1 MTIESAGRNY
11 PSPAMRERV
20 PEDEAR
26 RRVRVAPPVMPSP
39 TRRCRAGSPLSRGAG
54 EGFIGVL
61 LVLAVLLMPLPGR
74 AALLE
79 TPMFQD
85 QVAKGAL
92 PPITQRV
99 PREPALAE
107 LETIGRPG
115 GDLRMLMASPK
126 DTRLMV
132 VYGYS
137 RLVAYT
143 PALALVP
150 DMLEALEV
158 VEDRVFTL
166 HLRTGHKWSDGQ
178 PFTTEDFRYWFED
191 VAESPDLSPSGLP
204 LALLPNGEKP
214 KFDIVDA
221 QTVRFSWSRPNPLF
235 LPALAGPDPM
245 FIYCPAHYLKQ
256 FHKKYADKETLG
268 NLVKQAGARNWA
280 ALHNKMDVMYRN
292 DNPDLPSLE
301 PWILKTRPP
310 SERIVFERNPYYY
323 RVDGAGHQ
331 LPYLDRVVFSIASSK
346 IIPAKTGAGESDLQ
360 ARYLSFDDYTFLKA
374 GEEVNGY
381 KVRLWR
387 TGPGSQLA
395 LYPNLN
401 VDDPVWRGLVRDVRF
416 RRALSLATNRH
427 EINQVIFFGLA
438 IEGQN
443 TVLPESPLYRPEYRE
458 AWAGF
463 DPDEANR
470 LLDVIGLKRDG
481 EGGMRQL
488 PDGRPLDVV
497 IENSGESTEQS
508 DVLELI
514 RDSWRRVGIRMFSR
528 PSQLTLFRRRV
539 FSGQTL
545 MSIDKGVENG
555 LATADMS
562 PWEFAPSLQQQL
574 EWSKWGQYR
583 ETKGKAGEPPDLPGA
598 IRLLELYNSWLNASS
613 GAEHAAIW
621 HEMLRIWADEVFSIG
636 LIGGVLQPIVVNAR
650 LRNVPEDGIYNW
662 DPGAHFGMYR
672 PDGFW
677 FDNRASPS
685 ASADSPPAA
694 LRAAR

>member
-1 MTIESAGRNY
+1 MLA
-11 PSPAMRERV
+11 AF
-20 PEDEAR
+20 A
-26 RRVRVAPPVMPSP
+26 A
-39 TRRCRAGSPLSRGAG
+39 
-54 EGFIGVL
+54 
-61 LVLAVLLMPLPGR
+61 LAVFLPSEPAE
-74 AALLE
+74 AALVE
-79 TPMFQD
+79 TPMFAAE
-85 QVAKGAL
+85 VAKGAL
-92 PPITQRV
+92 PPVTQRI
-99 PREPALAE
+99 PRAPALAE

-115 GDLRMLMASPK
+115 GELRMLMASPK

-150 DMLEALEV
+150 DMLEALDV
-158 VEDRVFTL
+158 SEDRVFTL
-166 HLRTGHKWSDGQ
+166 HLRAGHKWSDGQ

-191 VAESPDLSPSGLP
+191 IAENPELSPSGLP
-204 LALLPNGEKP
+204 LQLLPNGERP
-214 KFDIVDA
+214 KFEVLDA
-221 QTVRFSWSRPNPLF
+221 QTVRFTWSRPNPLF
-235 LPALAGPDPM
+235 LPALAAPDPL
-245 FIYCPAHYLKQ
+245 FIYRPAHYLKK
-256 FHKKYADKETLG
+256 FHKKYTDKEALAD
-268 NLVKQAGARNWA
+268 LAKQAGLRNWA
-280 ALHNKMDVMYRN
+280 ALHTKMDVMYRN

-310 SERIVFERNPYYY
+310 SDRLVFERNPYYY
-323 RVDGAGHQ
+323 RIDGAGHQ

-374 GEEVNGY
+374 GEAANGY

-427 EINQVIFFGLA
+427 EINQVIYFGLA

-458 AWAGF
+458 AWANF

-470 LLDVIGLKRDG
+470 LLDLIGLKRDG
-481 EGGMRQL
+481 EGGQRQL
-488 PDGRPLDVV
+488 PDGRPLDIVV
-497 IENSGESTEQS
+497 ENSGESTEQS
-508 DVLELI
+508 DVLELV

-545 MSIDKGVENG
+545 MSIDKGIENG
-555 LATADMS
+555 LATADIS
-562 PWEFAPSLQQQL
+562 PWDFAPSVQQQL
-574 EWSKWGQYR
+574 EWPKWGQYR
-583 ETKGKAGEPPDLPGA
+583 ETKGAAGEAPDLPGA
-598 IRLLELYNSWLNASS
+598 VRLMELYNSWMNASS

-636 LIGGVLQPIVVNAR
+636 LIGGVLQPVVVNAR

-677 FDNRASPS
+677 FDTPATPS
-685 ASADSPPAA
+685 ASAALTGPP
-694 LRAAR
+694 R

>member
-1 MTIESAGRNY
+1 MAALFVLI
-11 PSPAMRERV
+11 
-20 PEDEAR
+20 
-26 RRVRVAPPVMPSP
+26 
-39 TRRCRAGSPLSRGAG
+39 L
-54 EGFIGVL
+54 L
-61 LVLAVLLMPLPGR
+61 LVPRLAE
-74 AALLE
+74 AALVE
-79 TPMFQD
+79 TPMFAAE
-85 QVAKGAL
+85 VAKGAL
-92 PPITQRV
+92 PPVTQRI
-99 PREPALAE
+99 PRAPALAE

-115 GDLRMLMASPK
+115 GELRMLMASPK

-150 DMLEALEV
+150 DMLEALDV
-158 VEDRVFTL
+158 SEDRVFTL
-166 HLRTGHKWSDGQ
+166 HLRAGHKWSDGQ

-191 VAESPDLSPSGLP
+191 IAENPELSPSGLP
-204 LALLPNGEKP
+204 LQLLPNGERP
-214 KFDIVDA
+214 KFEVLDA
-221 QTVRFSWSRPNPLF
+221 QTVRFTWSWPNPLF
-235 LPALAGPDPM
+235 LPALAAPDPL
-245 FIYCPAHYLKQ
+245 FIYRPAHYLKK
-256 FHKKYADKETLG
+256 FHKKYTDKEALAD
-268 NLVKQAGARNWA
+268 LAKQAGLRNWA
-280 ALHNKMDVMYRN
+280 ALHTKMDVMYRN
-292 DNPDLPSLE
+292 DNPYLPSLE

-310 SERIVFERNPYYY
+310 SDRLVFERNPYYY
-323 RVDGAGHQ
+323 RIDGAGHQ

-374 GEEVNGY
+374 GEAANDY

-427 EINQVIFFGLA
+427 EINQVIYFGLA

-458 AWAGF
+458 AWASF

-470 LLDVIGLKRDG
+470 LLDLIGLKRDG
-481 EGGMRQL
+481 EGGQRQL
-488 PDGRPLDVV
+488 PDGRPLDIVV
-497 IENSGESTEQS
+497 ENSGESTEQS
-508 DVLELI
+508 DVLELV
-514 RDSWRRVGIRMFSR
+514 RDSWRRVGIRMSSR

-545 MSIDKGVENG
+545 MSIDKGIENG
-555 LATADMS
+555 LATADIS
-562 PWEFAPSLQQQL
+562 PWDFAPSVQQQL
-574 EWSKWGQYR
+574 EWPKWGQYR
-583 ETKGKAGEPPDLPGA
+583 ETKGAAGEAPDLPGA
-598 IRLLELYNSWLNASS
+598 VRLMELYNSWMNASS

-636 LIGGVLQPIVVNAR
+636 LIGGVLQPVVVNAR

-677 FDNRASPS
+677 FDTPATPS
-685 ASADSPPAA
+685 ASAALTGPP
-694 LRAAR
+694 R